1 MKTKMFLMTGLLF
14 TVAALN
20 GCSAPAHTNTAS
32 SERAAKTSSKLDACL
47 LLTRSDAE
55 ELMGEAASS
64 PTSSQ
69 VGETVS
75 RCGYVSQS
83 NSKRISLLVRQA
95 SSRSEAAQIFQKA
108 QNESQGLSGSDP
120 QAVPGLGDAAFWA
133 GGTLKQLNVLK
144 GEAWLI
150 VSARFGG
157 DNDPLAAS
165 ESATKKIL
173 AHLE

>member
-14 TVAALN
+14 TVATLN

-47 LLTRSDAE
+47 LLTKSDAE

-75 RCGYVSQS
+75 RCAYM
-83 NSKRISLLVRQA
+83 SKSGKRVGLLVRQA

-108 QNESQGLSGSDP
+108 QNESKGLSGSDP

-144 GEAWLI
+144 SEVWLI
-150 VSARFGG
+150 ITANLGG
-157 DNDPLAAS
+157 NDQRAAS
-165 ESATKKIL
+165 ESVARKIL
-173 AHLE
+173 ARME